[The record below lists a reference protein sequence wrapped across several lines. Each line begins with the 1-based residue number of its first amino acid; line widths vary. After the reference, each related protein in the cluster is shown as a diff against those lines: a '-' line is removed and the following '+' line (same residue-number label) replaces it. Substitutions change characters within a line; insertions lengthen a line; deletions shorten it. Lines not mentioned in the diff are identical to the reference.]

1 MGHAA
6 FERTKED
13 RRAYKAQLRK
23 EEALWAQM
31 ASAVSVTYKED
42 DTCNGRMKPRRA
54 RRSRSRALG
63 TNPRAM
69 GANPRTMG
77 TNPMAKGTSPRNTR
91 NHYPDE

>member
-13 RRAYKAQLRK
+13 RKAYKAQLRK

-31 ASAVSVTYKED
+31 SSAVSVTYKEVD
-42 DTCNGRMKPRRA
+42 ASKGLKELRRG
-54 RRSRSRALG
+54 RRSRSRVLG

-69 GANPRTMG
+69 G
-77 TNPMAKGTSPRNTR
+77 TNPKATGTCQTN
-91 NHYPDE
+91 